1 MSVTVTVHAHVCIGI
16 ALVLVVLVQ
25 GACALE
31 AISTKGGNITIAA
44 AGEVYVV
51 RHNASMPDTVV
62 LGGDLS
68 LAVQALS
75 QQLQVREG
83 KGG

>member
-1 MSVTVTVHAHVCIGI
+1 MR
-16 ALVLVVLVQ
+16 ALCVANMLVVVLVMMQ

-51 RHNASMPDTVV
+51 RRNASMPDTVV

-68 LAVQALS
+68 LAVQALT